1 MEKVIVDNDFRN
13 RLVFFWEGDAALT
26 TPQAQRVMAHL
37 KWREP
42 WMSSDAIH
50 GCADLK
56 VCAFSDLSVC
66 LGP

>member
-13 RLVFFWEGDAALT
+13 RLVFLWGGDAAWT
-26 TPQAQRVMAHL
+26 TPQAQRAMAPL
-37 KWREP
+37 KRREL
-42 WMSSDAIH
+42 WISSDTIH
-50 GCADLK
+50 SCADPK